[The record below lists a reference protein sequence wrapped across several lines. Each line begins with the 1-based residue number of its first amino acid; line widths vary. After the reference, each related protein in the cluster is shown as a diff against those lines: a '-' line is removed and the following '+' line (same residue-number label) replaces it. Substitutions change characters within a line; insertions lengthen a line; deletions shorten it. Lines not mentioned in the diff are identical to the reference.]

1 MIRLVV
7 LLQACFAHRLMLTWN
22 CGNTIYQGGFTE
34 NIPCQ
39 TQHVFIAN
47 IKMTDL
53 QKLGKVKRSSVVP
66 QVNFLSIME
75 EGENIDELDE
85 LDAKISDLLAKG
97 EKVVLLGRH
106 FNAQNETP
114 RQK

>member
-1 MIRLVV
+1 
-7 LLQACFAHRLMLTWN
+7 
-22 CGNTIYQGGFTE
+22 
-34 NIPCQ
+34 
-39 TQHVFIAN
+39 
-47 IKMTDL
+47 MTDL

-114 RQK
+114 RQKTLMWEFYVWLLSINIQQPFQKFASEAALQTPPIIT